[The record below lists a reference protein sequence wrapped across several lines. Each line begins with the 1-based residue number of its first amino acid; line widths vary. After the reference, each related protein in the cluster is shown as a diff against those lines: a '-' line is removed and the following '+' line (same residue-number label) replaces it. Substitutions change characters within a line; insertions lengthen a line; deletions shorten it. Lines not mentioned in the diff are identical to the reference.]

1 MPTNV
6 ADVINDRVIAF
17 DASVLRLEA
26 GERRIIL
33 RDLERLQRRL
43 RANLDRHVPEDG
55 IDTVTRRRTAAL
67 FSSVTRSIDSAY
79 RRINNSQ
86 RARLENLAQFEV
98 EQVSRAVN
106 AAVQVPIISVGVSQ
120 DVLEAMLDDNI
131 ILGQPLAHWWNEQAA
146 RTASNFRAAIRQG
159 LIAGETVPQLARR
172 VRGSRANNFQDGIMA
187 ISRRGAET
195 VTRTAIQSVRNE
207 AREQTIR
214 RNSNVIRGRQAVVT
228 FDQRTSNVC
237 ISRSG
242 FAWDLEGKP
251 LNSRTTINYP
261 GAPPWH
267 PNCRSTVI
275 PLTKSFADLVDDPD
289 VSARVKAS
297 LDKLPPGTRASMNGY
312 VAADTSYPEWLR
324 MQSVEVRRRVLGRG
338 RQRLFDNNELSLR
351 DLVNES
357 GRPLTLEQLQ
367 RLQD

>member
-6 ADVINDRVIAF
+6 ADVIRDEIVPF

-55 IDTVTRRRTAAL
+55 IETVTRRRTAAL

-146 RTASNFRAAIRQG
+146 RTVSNFRATIRQG

-214 RNSNVIRGRQAVVT
+214 RNSGTLRGRQTVVT
-228 FDQRTSNVC
+228 FDSRTSHIC

-267 PNCRSTVI
+267 PNCRTTII
-275 PLTKSFADLVDDPD
+275 PLTKTYDSLIADPD
-289 VSARVKAS
+289 VAARVKAS
-297 LDKLPPGTRASMNGY
+297 LDRLPARTKASLNGY
-312 VAADTSYPEWLR
+312 ISSDLSYPEWLR
-324 MQSVEVRRRVLGRG
+324 QQSVEVRRRVLGRG
-338 RQRLFDNNELSLR
+338 RQRLFDDGQLNLR
-351 DLVNES
+351 DLTNEA
-357 GRPLTLEQLQ
+357 GRPLTLEQLK
-367 RLQD
+367 RLRD